1 MKDVIFDEF
10 QSCVEDSLIRHKSL
24 LDILSKLQE
33 SESRLNRAVTK
44 AVTNCGCVKLS
55 AEKQVLCSDK
65 ENYDTNLHQSPSSHI
80 TGNLCENCVD
90 IIESELGNHFFYL
103 FSLCNTLNINLYDTL
118 LKEYEKISMLGKF
131 TFR

>member
-44 AVTNCGCVKLS
+44 AVTNCGCLKLS
-55 AEKQVLCSDK
+55 AEKQIICSNTEDS
-65 ENYDTNLHQSPSSHI
+65 NNNLHQLPSSHI

-90 IIESELGNHFFYL
+90 IIESELVNHFF
-103 FSLCNTLNINLYDTL
+103 
-118 LKEYEKISMLGKF
+118 
-131 TFR
+131 

>member
-1 MKDVIFDEF
+1 M
-10 QSCVEDSLIRHKSL
+10 
-24 LDILSKLQE
+24 SKLQE

-65 ENYDTNLHQSPSSHI
+65 ENCDSNLHQSPSSHI

-103 FSLCNTLNINLYDTL
+103 FSLCNTLNINLYDNIYL
-118 LKEYEKISMLGKF
+118 HRQQNQNHHVFEVYHFLKSKVF
-131 TFR
+131 CT